1 MGVRGEELRREELET
16 AIIQNFFEEFC
27 YKGKERNGGRG
38 KLEKEGASREF
49 LFCFYDERM
58 PIWYWER
65 EGEIHDAGERG
76 GLPLT
81 E

>member
-1 MGVRGEELRREELET
+1 MGGGVNWRKKGYQES
-16 AIIQNFFEEFC
+16 FC
-27 YKGKERNGGRG
+27 
-38 KLEKEGASREF
+38 
-49 LFCFYDERM
+49 FCFYDERM